1 MDGNCG
7 KLKGSNLVISCYKEF
22 ERFELCKS
30 VSPSK
35 ATFVVYS
42 EPIERGHV
50 KILHNGST
58 FRLNTKREQN

>member
-7 KLKGSNLVISCYKEF
+7 KLIGSNLVIFSYKEF
-22 ERFELCKS
+22 EKFGLCKS
-30 VSPSK
+30 VNPLK
-35 ATFVVYS
+35 ATFIVYS

-58 FRLNTKREQN
+58 IKLNTKREQN